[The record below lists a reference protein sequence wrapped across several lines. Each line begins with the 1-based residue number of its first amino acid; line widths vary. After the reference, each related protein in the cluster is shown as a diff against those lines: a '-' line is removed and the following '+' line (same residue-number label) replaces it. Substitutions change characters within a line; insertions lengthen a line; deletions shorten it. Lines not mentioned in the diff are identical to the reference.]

1 VHLKRRRD
9 AVKVCCVCTTLFID
23 YHHHLQYEVTTKLM
37 TIVWVEIGTRVLN
50 YALSS

>member
-1 VHLKRRRD
+1 MS
-9 AVKVCCVCTTLFID
+9 TLEI
-23 YHHHLQYEVTTKLM
+23 TTKLM